1 MSRPLRHLSFVLGV
15 LLQFGCG
22 DEGPNQGLTYADLE
36 GTWVLLS
43 LVYVSDANSST
54 TFDFRAAG
62 GSGSIRFEADT
73 TFLLVLVPNPG
84 SPSQTAVGPVTLE
97 GSTVSLTDNDD
108 PDSPALSG
116 TVVGRRL
123 RLDTDNAEH
132 DFNGDGADEPAR
144 VTVVFER

>member
-22 DEGPNQGLTYADLE
+22 DEGPNQDLSYADLE

-43 LVYVSDANSST
+43 LVYVSDANPST

-73 TFLLVLVPNPG
+73 TFLLVVVPNPG
-84 SPSQTAVGPVTLE
+84 SPSQTAAGPVTLQ
-97 GSTVSLTDNDD
+97 GSTVSLTDNHD
-108 PDSPALSG
+108 PDGPSLSG
-116 TVVGRRL
+116 TLVGGRL
-123 RLDTDNAEH
+123 RLDTDNAEY